1 MNLILAAAAE
11 TEPAFGV
18 AMPVWVYVV
27 VGVIAVGAI
36 VGGLIVRSKEKQK
49 KIEKG
54 KR

>member
-1 MNLILAAAAE
+1 MNLILAAA
-11 TEPAFGV
+11 TEPSFGV
-18 AMPVWVYVV
+18 EMPVWVYLV

-36 VGGLIVRSKEKQK
+36 VGGFIVRSKEKQK